1 MAEALG
7 NQEAQYDIPV
17 DFEINDGLDKLQQA
31 TLLNQDS
38 EQLSASP
45 LHLAN
50 EILQQQWIDL
60 INQHTTSSRED

>member
-1 MAEALG
+1 LAEALG

-45 LHLAN
+45 PAF
-50 EILQQQWIDL
+50 
-60 INQHTTSSRED
+60 SK